1 MPKTFSDMRSLV
13 DYLNKT
19 AHEYYVL
26 DNPSISD
33 AEWDKLYERF
43 IQIEEQKRFYM
54 IRDII
59 KVLEEREAHPDRYPT
74 MRDFMPRYIETINAY
89 EK

>member
-1 MPKTFSDMRSLV
+1 
-13 DYLNKT
+13 
-19 AHEYYVL
+19 
-26 DNPSISD
+26 
-33 AEWDKLYERF
+33 
-43 IQIEEQKRFYM
+43 M

>member
-1 MPKTFSDMRSLV
+1 MLHYLATHPLRMEKT
-13 DYLNKT
+13 
-19 AHEYYVL
+19 
-26 DNPSISD
+26 
-33 AEWDKLYERF
+33 EWDKLYERF
-43 IQIEEQKRFYM
+43 IQIDEQKRFYM

>member
-1 MPKTFSDMRSLV
+1 MLRYLATHPLRMEKT
-13 DYLNKT
+13 
-19 AHEYYVL
+19 
-26 DNPSISD
+26 
-33 AEWDKLYERF
+33 EWDKLYERF
-43 IQIEEQKRFYM
+43 IQIDEQKRFYM